1 MARHALTNALTKL
14 QRFRTVGVP
23 GGRLTLRRVMP
34 ATGLMTALLLL
45 TTACGGTLE
54 GKYRRGQLTT
64 TTTRGSVTTTP
75 TSGNAA
81 GQRAQGE
88 PERLET
94 GGTIVGSATWR
105 TVVSPLGGR
114 HR

>member
-1 MARHALTNALTKL
+1 
-14 QRFRTVGVP
+14 
-23 GGRLTLRRVMP
+23 MP
-34 ATGLMTALLLL
+34 ATALVTALVLLGA
-45 TTACGGTLE
+45 ACGGTLE

-64 TTTRGSVTTTP
+64 TTTTATTTP

-88 PERLET
+88 PERQRA
-94 GGTIVGSATWR
+94 GGTIVKSANWR
-105 TVVSPLGGR
+105 TIVPPLGGR

>member
-1 MARHALTNALTKL
+1 LWA
-14 QRFRTVGVP
+14 FP
-23 GGRLTLRRVMP
+23 GDGDLALRRV
-34 ATGLMTALLLL
+34 TRITALAALAGLL
-45 TTACGGTLE
+45 AAGCGGTLE

-64 TTTRGSVTTTP
+64 TTTAGARSNGTTPATVATTSTTPTTP

-88 PERLET
+88 PERQRA
-94 GGTIVGSATWR
+94 GGTIVESANWR
-105 TVVSPLGGR
+105 TVVPPLGGR